1 MHIPDGYLSP
11 ETCGVFGAGMV
22 PVFATAGKRV
32 RRVVKSRYVPL
43 LALAAAFSFLVMML
57 NVPIP
62 DGTTAHAV
70 GAVLIAVIL
79 GPEAAIIAIST
90 ALAIQALFF
99 GDGGVLA
106 YGANTFNMAFV
117 MPMVGYYLVYKP
129 LTRKASLTSPRRA
142 FAAALGGYIG
152 LNASALVA
160 AIEFGVQPELF
171 TSASGAP
178 LYAPYHLSQT
188 IPTMMLA
195 HLTVAG
201 GVEFAL
207 TLGVVLYLQRANLPI
222 LRINHAGVSETDGD
236 LVVPPSRR
244 KWWYALGPIA
254 AVALITPL
262 GLIYNSGAF
271 GEDPALAKPVWHH
284 VLFSGYDFSHDKH
297 PAVGYLISAFLGAG
311 LIALVLFGLF
321 GIARLIQRRR
331 PAADTVGATLSTA
344 LAINGTALATD
355 ATNAAVAAADAAT
368 TTAAIA
374 AADAA
379 TTTAATAAAD
389 AATNAGNAATTT
401 AAAAAGTRTTTAG
414 PVPTSRTPAW
424 LVQAQVGMCPC
435 GCIGKRTRG
444 SFVQKTLSGGATL
457 MRQAMFG
464 EDIAT
469 GPGLLQRIDP
479 RVKLVTML
487 SVLIGT
493 ALVRNI
499 EVLLALY
506 AVTLLLAVASHL
518 KLSFFIKRVWLFIPV
533 FTGVVVVPA
542 TLNIVTAGHIVIP
555 LGHWWFGR
563 RIGMTSEGLHSAALI
578 VSRVAVSIS
587 IVVLLTLTTPWA
599 KLMAALRAIRVPR
612 MFIQIMGMAY
622 RYIFYLLG
630 SVDDMY
636 TARKSRMVGADTD
649 VKAGRAFVSATAG
662 ALFGKAHSLSE
673 EVYMA
678 MVSRGYTGDAVSIDT
693 FEVRALE
700 AVWVAACVV
709 TIAAT
714 LGIDRAIG
722 R

>member
-117 MPMVGYYLVYKP
+117 MTMVGYFLVYKP
-129 LTRKASLTSPRRA
+129 LTRNVSLTSPRRA
-142 FAAALGGYIG
+142 FAAALGGYVG
-152 LNASALVA
+152 LCAAAFCA

-171 TSASGAP
+171 KSANGAP
-178 LYAPYHLSQT
+178 LYAPYHLAQT
-188 IPTMMLA
+188 IPAMMVA

-207 TLGVVLYLQRANLPI
+207 TLGVVLYLQRANLPV
-222 LRINHAGVSETDGD
+222 LRINHANALETDAD
-236 LVVPPSRR
+236 LVKPPARL

-254 AVALITPL
+254 AIALITPL

-271 GEDPALAKPVWHH
+271 GEDPARAKPVWHH

-297 PAVGYLISAFLGAG
+297 PAVGYIISAFVGAA
-311 LIALVLFGLF
+311 LIGLVLFGLF
-321 GIARLIQRRR
+321 GLSRLVQRRR
-331 PAADTVGATLSTA
+331 PPAAEPARPTTLGPTTARVTTLGATTSTA
-344 LAINGTALATD
+344 VVTAD
-355 ATNAAVAAADAAT
+355 RPPPT
-368 TTAAIA
+368 TTL
-374 AADAA
+374 
-379 TTTAATAAAD
+379 
-389 AATNAGNAATTT
+389 
-401 AAAAAGTRTTTAG
+401 
-414 PVPTSRTPAW
+414 SRTPAW
-424 LVQAQVGMCPC
+424 LIEAQVGMCPC
-435 GCIGKRTRG
+435 GCIGKRQRG
-444 SFVQKTLSGGATL
+444 SYVQKTLSGGATL

-464 EDIAT
+464 EDVAT

-479 RVKLVTML
+479 RVKLITML

-499 EVLLALY
+499 EVLLGLY
-506 AVTLLLAVASHL
+506 ALTLVLAVASHL
-518 KLSFFIKRVWLFIPV
+518 KLSFFVKRVWLFIPV
-533 FTGVVVVPA
+533 FTGVVVLPA
-542 TLNIVTAGHIVIP
+542 TLNIVTAGHIVVP
-555 LGHWWFGR
+555 LGHWWFGH
-563 RIGMTSEGLHSAALI
+563 RIGMTSQGLHSAALI

-599 KLMAALRAIRVPR
+599 KLMAALRAIYVPR

-636 TARKSRMVGADTD
+636 TARKSRMVGAETD
-649 VKAGRAFVSATAG
+649 VKAGRAFVAATAG
-662 ALFGKAHSLSE
+662 ALFGKAHTLSE

-678 MVSRGYTGDAVSIDT
+678 MVSRGYTGNAVSIDT
-693 FEVRALE
+693 FQVRALE
-700 AVWVAACVV
+700 AIWVAACIV

-714 LGIDRAIG
+714 VGIDRAIG

>member
-129 LTRKASLTSPRRA
+129 LTRTASLTSPRRA

-297 PAVGYLISAFLGAG
+297 PAVGYLISAFLGAA

-331 PAADTVGATLSTA
+331 PPAGTIGATLSTA

-506 AVTLLLAVASHL
+506 AVTLLLAVAHL

-533 FTGVVVVPA
+533 FTGVVVLPA

>member
-1 MHIPDGYLSP
+1 PP
-11 ETCGVFGAGMV
+11 AG
-22 PVFATAGKRV
+22 
-32 RRVVKSRYVPL
+32 
-43 LALAAAFSFLVMML
+43 
-57 NVPIP
+57 
-62 DGTTAHAV
+62 
-70 GAVLIAVIL
+70 
-79 GPEAAIIAIST
+79 
-90 ALAIQALFF
+90 
-99 GDGGVLA
+99 
-106 YGANTFNMAFV
+106 
-117 MPMVGYYLVYKP
+117 
-129 LTRKASLTSPRRA
+129 
-142 FAAALGGYIG
+142 
-152 LNASALVA
+152 
-160 AIEFGVQPELF
+160 
-171 TSASGAP
+171 
-178 LYAPYHLSQT
+178 
-188 IPTMMLA
+188 
-195 HLTVAG
+195 
-201 GVEFAL
+201 
-207 TLGVVLYLQRANLPI
+207 
-222 LRINHAGVSETDGD
+222 
-236 LVVPPSRR
+236 
-244 KWWYALGPIA
+244 
-254 AVALITPL
+254 
-262 GLIYNSGAF
+262 
-271 GEDPALAKPVWHH
+271 
-284 VLFSGYDFSHDKH
+284 
-297 PAVGYLISAFLGAG
+297 
-311 LIALVLFGLF
+311 
-321 GIARLIQRRR
+321 
-331 PAADTVGATLSTA
+331 TVGATLSTA
-344 LAINGTALATD
+344 LATDGTALATD
-355 ATNAAVAAADAAT
+355 GRLATDGTLAVPLAATSANATTAPAAAEPL
-368 TTAAIA
+368 
-374 AADAA
+374 
-379 TTTAATAAAD
+379 
-389 AATNAGNAATTT
+389 AATNAGNAATSANA
-401 AAAAAGTRTTTAG
+401 AAAAAGTRTTAG
-414 PVPTSRTPAW
+414 PATTSRTPAW

-533 FTGVVVVPA
+533 FTGVVVLPA

-678 MVSRGYTGDAVSIDT
+678 MVSRGYTGNAVSIDT

>member
-414 PVPTSRTPAW
+414 PAPTSRTPAW

-533 FTGVVVVPA
+533 FTGVVVLPA

-636 TARKSRMVGADTD
+636 TARKSRMVGADTE